1 MYSLEEL
8 IKKYNS
14 GQCTDD
20 EKAWL
25 EQWYL
30 TFEWSDPKNAPER
43 EKLMALKEEAWSAIT
58 AARNPD
64 YTGASTL
71 SASRDRQI
79 YRIKWWRLTAA
90 AVFIFAGIFSYYTF
104 FQQAHNSPMENVTR
118 ETMFRADVMPG
129 TSKATLVLADGSIV
143 ALDSIS
149 GDRVKE
155 KDGTLI
161 DKQQGRLVYNSAGS
175 TGGPVLYNT
184 LNIPRGAEYQLVLPD
199 GSRVWLNAASSLK
212 YPTRFTGT
220 ERKVFLKGEAYFEV
234 AKNAAMPF
242 NVYTGANMKIEVLG
256 THFNIMDY
264 DDEAA
269 VKTTLAEGKVKISNQ
284 QTTVTLMPSQQAV
297 WKKKLQQMSVRQVDP
312 EKEIAWKNGMIEFN
326 DDDLPY
332 IMRQIS
338 RWYDVDVS
346 FEGAVPEESYNGS
359 IPRKATLS
367 EVMQILKIAGVKYW
381 LDNKKLVIR
390 GR

>member
-161 DKQQGRLVYNSAGS
+161 DKQQGKLVYNSTGNA
-175 TGGPVLYNT
+175 GGPVLYNT
-184 LNIPRGAEYQLVLPD
+184 LNIPRGAEYQLILPD

-346 FEGAVPEESYNGS
+346 FEGAVPDESYNGS

-381 LDNKKLVIR
+381 LENKKLVITAR
-390 GR
+390 

>member
-1 MYSLEEL
+1 MYLLEEL
-8 IKKYNS
+8 IKKYNA

-43 EKLMALKEEAWSAIT
+43 EKLMELREEAWSAIT
-58 AARNPD
+58 SGKNPT
-64 YTGASTL
+64 YTQASTP
-71 SASRDRQI
+71 SITA
-79 YRIKWWRLTAA
+79 YRPVYRVKWWHLTAA
-90 AVFIFAGIFSYYTF
+90 AVFICAGIFSFFKF
-104 FQQAHNSPMENVTR
+104 FQQPHNSPMENVTR

-149 GDRVKE
+149 GERVKE

-161 DKQQGRLVYNSAGS
+161 DKQQGKLVYNSTGNA
-175 TGGPVLYNT
+175 GGPVLYNT
-184 LNIPRGAEYQLVLPD
+184 LNIPRGAEYQLILPD

-234 AKNAAMPF
+234 AKNATMPF
-242 NVYTGANMKIEVLG
+242 NVYTDANIKIEVLG

-346 FEGAVPEESYNGS
+346 FEGAVPDESYNGS

-381 LDNKKLVIR
+381 LENKKLVITAR
-390 GR
+390 